1 MSEVVFFLL
10 DYEALHKADEYGY
23 WSCAW
28 HFLQNKKILRYK
40 VMDVVFVT
48 CELDEFV
55 LRRLF
60 YQAVSEVEV
69 TPVVSE
75 GLPGAVTTANPT
87 QVVWRAVAWIVNERR
102 WQCRVPPQEEL
113 CRMPYV
119 LCFGRY
125 HVVSHDAS
133 VNPPLTLQTGQRVVN
148 APPRTRQP
156 VRKEMSF
163 ALGRRFPTLGRV
175 VYSCCFTAQK
185 VHEMTPQPSTCG
197 GGRGRSLR
205 AGQSYPA
212 LGGSHCKRN
221 WLQLKVTRL

>member
-1 MSEVVFFLL
+1 
-10 DYEALHKADEYGY
+10 
-23 WSCAW
+23 
-28 HFLQNKKILRYK
+28 
-40 VMDVVFVT
+40 MDVVFVT
-48 CELDEFV
+48 LELDEFL

-87 QVVWRAVAWIVNERR
+87 QVVWRAVVWIVNERR

-125 HVVSHDAS
+125 HVVSHDVS
-133 VNPPLTLQTGQRVVN
+133 VNPALTLQMAQRVVN

-156 VRKEMSF
+156 VRKETFF
-163 ALGRRFPTLGRV
+163 ALGGSFPTSGRI

-185 VHEMTPQPSTCG
+185 WMRWHHSPLPAEG
-197 GGRGRSLR
+197 GGRGRSVQ

-212 LGGSHCKRN
+212 LGGSQCKCN
-221 WLQLKVTRL
+221 WLQLKVTRLKMVTIYCNYFNYFIKVM

>member
-1 MSEVVFFLL
+1 
-10 DYEALHKADEYGY
+10 
-23 WSCAW
+23 
-28 HFLQNKKILRYK
+28 
-40 VMDVVFVT
+40 MDVVFVT
-48 CELDEFV
+48 CERDEFV

-87 QVVWRAVAWIVNERR
+87 QVVWRAVVWIVNERR
-102 WQCRVPPQEEL
+102 WQCRVPPQEGL

-133 VNPPLTLQTGQRVVN
+133 VNPSLTLQMDQRVVD
-148 APPRTRQP
+148 APPHCTRQP
-156 VRKEMSF
+156 VWKEMFF
-163 ALGRRFPTLGRV
+163 ARGRSFPTLGRIV
-175 VYSCCFTAQK
+175 CSGCFTAQRCTRW
-185 VHEMTPQPSTCG
+185 HHSPLPL
-197 GGRGRSLR
+197 GGRGRSLQ
-205 AGQSYPA
+205 AGRSYPA

-221 WLQLKVTRL
+221 WLQIKFTKMG